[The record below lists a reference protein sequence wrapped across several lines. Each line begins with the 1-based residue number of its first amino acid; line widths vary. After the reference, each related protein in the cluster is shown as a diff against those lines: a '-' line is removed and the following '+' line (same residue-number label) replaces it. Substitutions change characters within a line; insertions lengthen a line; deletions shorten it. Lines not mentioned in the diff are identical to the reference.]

1 MMVPVMMRRRR
12 VGMLVMMTSRIILTG
27 HVTGRQY
34 CTRNV
39 TARWKSKLSD
49 DRDEDDGNNNLHIQ
63 TRKTP
68 PY

>member
-1 MMVPVMMRRRR
+1 
-12 VGMLVMMTSRIILTG
+12 MLVMMMSRIILTG

-34 CTRNV
+34 CTPNV

-63 TRKTP
+63 TRKSP